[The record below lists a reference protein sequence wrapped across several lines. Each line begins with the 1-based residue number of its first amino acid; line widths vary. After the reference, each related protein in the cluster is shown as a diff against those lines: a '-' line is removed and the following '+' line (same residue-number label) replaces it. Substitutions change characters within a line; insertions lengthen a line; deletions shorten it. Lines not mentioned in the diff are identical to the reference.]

1 MVSRDTQLILVVDDS
16 AFIRKKCSNLL
27 VKAGYRVVEAEDGIE
42 ALAKYVDEKP
52 DLALLGIGMPRMSG
66 IHALHAIMR
75 VDPTAKVVIIS
86 AMGQRYVVENA
97 IKEGAR
103 EFLLKPFR
111 DGRVLDTV
119 KKVLDNSGAEPAW
132 E

>member
-16 AFIRKKCSNLL
+16 AFIRKKCLNLL

-75 VDPTAKVVIIS
+75 IDPTAKVVIIS
-86 AMGQRYVVENA
+86 AMGQRHVVENA

>member
-1 MVSRDTQLILVVDDS
+1 MVDDS
-16 AFIRKKCSNLL
+16 AFIRKRCSNLL

-52 DLALLGIGMPRMSG
+52 DGVLLGIGMPRMSG

-75 VDPTAKVVIIS
+75 IDPAAKVVIIS
-86 AMGQRYVVENA
+86 AMGQRHVVENA